1 MTSDLVS
8 QLNAFAVGWWTWFAT
23 VTWQASLYIAGIALL
38 DRFIG
43 RRVWPQVRYAVWLL
57 AFVKLVLPPTLA
69 SPFSIVSALAGS
81 GGAEI
86 SVGVMPFGV
95 GDPLIA
101 ASDAPLG
108 AFAVLMFVWMAG
120 VVAFAVRLVHTARRL
135 KQIDHHSSKAPAWMN
150 EALHAAADRIGVK
163 RAPSLRVTG
172 AIRSAAVAGVLRPTI
187 YVPPGFDRDAAEHV
201 FLHELAHIRR
211 GDLIVNAVSIVVL
224 GAYWFN
230 PFVWY
235 AVRQTGNIREL
246 CTDASVARL
255 LGERTIGYRT
265 TLLSVARD
273 FLDARTRAPSPLGFL
288 GLVEG
293 STMIVERLRQLENTP
308 WRNPRLRN
316 AAALVAVVVIG
327 LTVLPMCDSNRS
339 LESIDAPEI
348 SAQKPQSTIGSA
360 ALNLWQADD
369 PPKIVNPITP
379 TYPAEAKATGI
390 EGEVF
395 VEMVIDETG
404 KVSNVRVTQGPEI
417 FHESAIDAAQQM
429 TFEPGRKDGEPVAV
443 KVAQRIVYRLSDK

>member
-1 MTSDLVS
+1 
-8 QLNAFAVGWWTWFAT
+8 
-23 VTWQASLYIAGIALL
+23 
-38 DRFIG
+38 
-43 RRVWPQVRYAVWLL
+43 
-57 AFVKLVLPPTLA
+57 
-69 SPFSIVSALAGS
+69 
-81 GGAEI
+81 
-86 SVGVMPFGV
+86 
-95 GDPLIA
+95 
-101 ASDAPLG
+101 
-108 AFAVLMFVWMAG
+108 
-120 VVAFAVRLVHTARRL
+120 
-135 KQIDHHSSKAPAWMN
+135 
-150 EALHAAADRIGVK
+150 
-163 RAPSLRVTG
+163 
-172 AIRSAAVAGVLRPTI
+172 VLRPTI

-265 TLLSVARD
+265 TLLSVARN
-273 FLDARTRAPSPLGFL
+273 FLDARPRATSPLGFL
-288 GLVEG
+288 GLVEE
-293 STMIVERLRQLENTP
+293 STMIVERLRQLENAP

-327 LTVLPMCDSNRS
+327 LTVLPMCESNRS

-360 ALNLWQADD
+360 ALNLWQTDD
-369 PPKIVNPITP
+369 PPKIVNPVAP
-379 TYPAEAKATGI
+379 TYPAEARETGI

-404 KVSNVRVTQGPEI
+404 KVSNVRVLRGPQI
-417 FHESAIDAAQQM
+417 FHDSAIDAAEQM
-429 TFEPGRKDGEPVAV
+429 TFEPGRKDGAPVAV
-443 KVAQRIVYRLSDK
+443 KITQRMTYRLSDK